1 MAGNNGG
8 NIPKFGEWK
17 TTDGGSPYTMYFDNA
32 RKRRNNSGITVPPE
46 ASPAPVRTNTVPG
59 GHRTPPRA
67 PGVKP
72 LNQQDGA
79 NRSRNQ
85 AKAAQGSSV
94 PTWGQWNESNSG
106 AGAHQYTLFFDQ
118 LREERKSAPP
128 TPSVEQLQK
137 PHQTRPT
144 HRDLYDHVPKGSKCC
159 GLFWENSQ
167 PQPQYNA
174 NVMCKWHSWIS
185 HSPNTL
191 IFDQGLNR
199 LSRWYTWILRL
210 STT

>member
-1 MAGNNGG
+1 MLQGNNGG

-17 TTDGGSPYTMYFDNA
+17 TTDGGSPYTMYFENA

-85 AKAAQGSSV
+85 AKVS
-94 PTWGQWNESNSG
+94 
-106 AGAHQYTLFFDQ
+106 
-118 LREERKSAPP
+118 
-128 TPSVEQLQK
+128 
-137 PHQTRPT
+137 
-144 HRDLYDHVPKGSKCC
+144 
-159 GLFWENSQ
+159 
-167 PQPQYNA
+167 
-174 NVMCKWHSWIS
+174 
-185 HSPNTL
+185 
-191 IFDQGLNR
+191 
-199 LSRWYTWILRL
+199 ILL
-210 STT
+210 TTF